1 MTDATVQTI
10 EPKTLESIRTVANIG
25 SGTMGHATALQF
37 AVAGYPVKLVD
48 CSEELLKRGMEH
60 IRADA
65 EEFAQAGLLRAEDTV
80 DDVLSRIST
89 YTDYENGVSDADFII
104 ESIVEKLDV
113 KQSVWQQIEQYAPV
127 DAIFAT
133 NTSGLGPTAIQ
144 SVLKHPERFV
154 VAHFWNPA
162 HLMPL
167 VEVVPGKDTAP
178 EVVDTTFDLMASI
191 GKKPAKIKK
200 ESLGFVGNRMQLAL
214 LREAFNIINEG
225 IADAETVD
233 TVVRYS
239 LGRRWNLVGPV
250 ASADLG
256 GLDTFYNISTYL
268 FKDMDNGTEPSLC
281 WLGKCRMGTLAQ
293 KPAVVSTNGKAKTD
307 NALSASATNS
317 SCNSWRR
324 TLLLRTLTAS
334 PSNTPTYRYDDCG
347 YDCGQGNDYP
357 PAIVTAITKPTYFHA
372 IYKPYIVL
380 AADSPYR
387 RPRHTAFAF
396 GRISPTIRLQ

>member
-233 TVVRYS
+233 TVVTVWDDAGIS
-239 LGRRWNLVGPV
+239 
-250 ASADLG
+250 SAPWPAPIWADW
-256 GLDTFYNISTYL
+256 TRSTTSAPTCS
-268 FKDMDNGTEPSLC
+268 KTWITAPNRALC

-396 GRISPTIRLQ
+396 GRISPTVRLQ

>member
-250 ASADLG
+250 TSADLG

-268 FKDMDNGTEPSLC
+268 FKDMDNGTEPSPLLA
-281 WLGKCRMGTLAQ
+281 WKVQDGNLGTKTGRGFYEWQGEDGQRIIRERDEQLMQQLAEDA
-293 KPAVVSTNGKAKTD
+293 AVEDA
-307 NALSASATNS
+307 
-317 SCNSWRR
+317 
-324 TLLLRTLTAS
+324 
-334 PSNTPTYRYDDCG
+334 DC
-347 YDCGQGNDYP
+347 
-357 PAIVTAITKPTYFHA
+357 K
-372 IYKPYIVL
+372 
-380 AADSPYR
+380 SE
-387 RPRHTAFAF
+387 
-396 GRISPTIRLQ
+396 